1 MIDFQKIRNK
11 QKWLFGIIAIP
22 VIIGF
27 VIMFTPDATDTLL
40 GRNNQREQQV
50 NLGEI
55 NGEPVTIDKWQ
66 NAKSIVIGRY
76 GAEMLSRMINQL
88 GNDYLDKMIIDT
100 LVEIEM
106 LEKYSIKP
114 TTSDALD
121 ILVEQIKS
129 EALRRGMTSSEVSQS
144 MTKQAEASL
153 IRLQKYLIGTEQL
166 RRLAGIA
173 TGLVSEKEAEI
184 QYREENEKY
193 QAEAVILSHTNYLPL
208 VQMDDNAL
216 KTYYTNSLSRYR
228 ISESRQLSY
237 VTFQPTNF
245 LAQAEAKYLQLS
257 DSDKRA
263 LLTECWPGATGIT
276 NQVGVAVSDL
286 VKYVVTVQTNEF
298 KGMKIEDAAVQI
310 REKLFTTPVEL
321 KAGLAVVEAY
331 RAGVDFQQSLQTTY
345 AAKPTLDTL
354 EKVALLQNVEVKTTP
369 PLRRDLPFVPGLQ
382 NRVNPSD
389 VFALSETNAL
399 IVGASGLS
407 SAANADPFFIASLKK
422 VMPARDRTFAE
433 AKSLVSEDYKKAE
446 SIKLLKEAGDKMK
459 QSINNEKSL
468 ADVAKENNFKV
479 IKIGPF
485 ASSGGSIEG
494 LDQPGLSEDV
504 RTQVLGLEV
513 GAISELITSSTDNDV
528 TDHEV
533 AFVVKLNEK
542 LPVSKEV
549 YEKDFTAYLKQ
560 TRARSAAAGY
570 NSWLQ
575 EKRNKLYRFSFNAYS
590 EGEGEVE
597 VDGKSPDLASKYFES
612 DTVVALVAKPKPGY
626 KFKEWS
632 GRLLVRE
639 SKTNAS
645 NSVLVNGNSS
655 VTATFVPAIPQ

>member
-40 GRNNQREQQV
+40 GRNNQRGQQM
-50 NLGEI
+50 NFGEL
-55 NGEPVTIDKWQ
+55 NGEPVTRDQWLSARQLSGMIY
-66 NAKSIVIGRY
+66 GRY
-76 GAEMLSRMINQL
+76 GNEYMERKIV
-88 GNDYLDKMIIDT
+88 DT
-100 LVEIEM
+100 LVEMEM
-106 LEKYSIKP
+106 LEKYSIRP

-121 ILVEQIKS
+121 RLVEQIEM
-129 EALRRGMTSSEVSQS
+129 EALRSGIAADQVREVYQS
-144 MTKQAEASL
+144 MSKQDESRML
-153 IRLQKYLIGTEQL
+153 LFHKHLIGTQQL
-166 RRLAGIA
+166 RQLAGMA
-173 TGLVSEKEAEI
+173 DGLVSEKEAEI
-184 QYREENEKY
+184 QYREENEEY
-193 QAEAVILSHTNYLPL
+193 EAEAVILSHTNYLAL

-216 KTYYTNSLSRYR
+216 KNYYTNSLSKYR

-245 LAQAEAKYLQLS
+245 LTQAEAKYLKLS
-257 DSDKRA
+257 DLDKRS
-263 LLTECWPGATGIT
+263 LLTSCWPSVTGIT
-276 NQVGVAVSDL
+276 NQIGATVSDL
-286 VKYVVTVQTNEF
+286 AKYVVTVQTNEF
-298 KGMKIEDAAVQI
+298 EGMKIEDATGQI
-310 REKLFTTPVEL
+310 REKLFTTPVGL

-331 RAGVDFQQSLQTTY
+331 SAGVDFQQSLQTTY
-345 AAKPTLDTL
+345 AAKPALDTL
-354 EKVALLQNVEVKTTP
+354 EKVALLQNIEVKTTP
-369 PLRRDLPFVPGLQ
+369 PLGRDIPFVPGLQ
-382 NRVNPSD
+382 NRVEPSD

-399 IVGASGLS
+399 IVGASALS

-422 VMPARDRTFAE
+422 IMPARDRSFAE

-446 SIKLLKEAGDKMK
+446 SIKLLKEAGDKMQ

-468 ADVAKENNFKV
+468 ADIAKENNFKV

-504 RTQVLGLEV
+504 RTQVLGLEL
-513 GAISELITSSTDNDV
+513 GATSELITSSTDNDV

-542 LPVSKEV
+542 LPVSKEA
-549 YEKDFTAYLKQ
+549 YEKDFPAYLKQ

-575 EKRNKLYRFSFNAYS
+575 EKRNELYKFSFNAYS

-597 VDGKSPDLASKYFES
+597 VDGKLPDLASKYFES
-612 DTVVALVAKPKPGY
+612 LKVVPLIARSKPGY
-626 KFKEWS
+626 RFKEWS
-632 GRLLVRE
+632 GRVRE
-639 SKTNAS
+639 GKMNAT
-645 NSVLVNGNSS
+645 NSVLVIENSS
-655 VTATFVPAIPQ
+655 VTATFVPSAQ